1 MPSQE
6 QRMTLETVADR
17 AGVSTATVS
26 RVLNNVGA
34 VRASTRTRVMEAVRE
49 LRFHPNVHARALA
62 SGRTRTLGLIVSN
75 IEKPYFLDIYAAFER
90 MADRRGY
97 EVLVESTGY
106 RSSKLAAGVRS
117 MLGRSLT
124 GLGMIVSEMD
134 EGLTAELRD
143 SDLPVVFHDIGEASE
158 SATHIRIDWHE
169 PMGRIGEHLY
179 SLGHRR
185 MAFVGHHVGL
195 ASLGARLESFLK
207 AVRSYDEPVEFLTEA
222 DFDGPE
228 GGRRAARK
236 LLASGFEPTAIL
248 CVNDFMALGVL
259 EALRE
264 KGLRVPEQ
272 VSVTG
277 FDNIHLAEFTHPPLT
292 TVDVPRGEIGRLT
305 FEALVAESDG
315 SRPEREIMVEPR
327 LVIREST
334 GPVRSS

>member
-1 MPSQE
+1 MPSPE
-6 QRMTLETVADR
+6 HKITLENVAGR

-26 RVLNNVGA
+26 RVLNNIGT
-34 VRASTRTRVMEAVRE
+34 VRASTRARVLEAARE
-49 LRFHPNVHARALA
+49 LRYHPNVHARALA

-75 IEKPYFLDIYAAFER
+75 IENPYFLDIYAGFER

-106 RSSKLAAGVRS
+106 RSERLAAAVRS

-124 GLGMIVSEMD
+124 GLGVIVSEMD
-134 EGLTAELRD
+134 EALTAELRD
-143 SDLPVVFHDIGEASE
+143 VDLPVVFHDIGAASE
-158 SATHIRIDWHE
+158 TATHITVDWRR
-169 PMGRIGEHLY
+169 PMGEIGTHLY

-185 MAFVGHHVGL
+185 MAFVGHHVAL
-195 ASLGARLESFLK
+195 ASLQARLESFLETMQ
-207 AVRSYDEPVEFLTEA
+207 AYTEPVEFATEA
-222 DFDGPE
+222 DIDGPE

-277 FDNIHLAEFTHPPLT
+277 FDNIRLAEFTHPPLT
-292 TVDVPRGEIGRLT
+292 TVDVPRDEIGKVT
-305 FEALVAESDG
+305 FQALVQGEGEA
-315 SRPEREIMVEPR
+315 RPSREINVVTR
-327 LVIREST
+327 LVVREST
-334 GPVRSS
+334 GPVPDG